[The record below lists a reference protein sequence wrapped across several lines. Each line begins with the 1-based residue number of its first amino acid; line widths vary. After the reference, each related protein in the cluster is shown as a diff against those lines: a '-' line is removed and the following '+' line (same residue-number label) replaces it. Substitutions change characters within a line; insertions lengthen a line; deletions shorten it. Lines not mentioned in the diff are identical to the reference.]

1 MDLAIPQEVGNI
13 LTALEQKGREAYVV
27 GGCVRDSLLGQ
38 IPHDWDI
45 CTAATPQEVME
56 CFAGERAL
64 PTGLAHGTVTLIR
77 NGIPYEITTFRIDG
91 TYSDGR
97 RPDQVA
103 FVRDLREDL
112 ARRDFTINAMAYSPR
127 TGVVDCFGGR
137 KDLQERQI
145 RAVREPEE
153 RFQEDGL
160 RILRAL
166 RFAATYGFGVESHT
180 ASAARKCKNLMKNVS
195 VERIFTEFS
204 RLLCGI
210 GAGDVLMAFP
220 DIIGVFLPE
229 ILPAI
234 GFRQEHPRHIYDVW
248 DHTAKAIS
256 AAPPDR
262 SVRFALLFHDLGKVN
277 CLSQDERGSSHF
289 YGHEKESAALCRKAL
304 KRLRCDKNTAHL
316 TETLVQY
323 HSSRLCPVYPPS
335 FHPEF
340 QAWMGQWHENK
351 EEALSRMPFPV
362 LEPGLRQARRW
373 LNKLGEERL
382 RRLLETQRADVCA
395 QDAYYAGERL
405 RQLENFTGF
414 LELAKATNQ
423 CYCLRD
429 LKVSGR
435 DLQEAGFSA
444 GPELG
449 RILEDLLEEV
459 VEGSLPNERE
469 ALLHRAAIIK

>member
-1 MDLAIPQEVGNI
+1 MDLAIPPEVGRI
-13 LTALEQKGREAYVV
+13 LTALEEKGREAYVV

-38 IPHDWDI
+38 PPHDWDI

-64 PTGLAHGTVTLIR
+64 PTGLAHGTVTLVR
-77 NGIPYEITTFRIDG
+77 QGIPYEITTFRIDG

-97 RPDQVA
+97 RPDEVV
-103 FVRDLREDL
+103 FVRDLKEDL

-127 TGVVDCFGGR
+127 TGIVDCFGGR
-137 KDLQERQI
+137 KDLQEQQI
-145 RAVREPEE
+145 RAVREPEA

-166 RFAATYGFGVESHT
+166 RFAATYGFGVEAKT

-204 RLLCGI
+204 RLICGI
-210 GAGDVLMAFP
+210 GAGDVLAAFP
-220 DIIGVFLPE
+220 DIIGIFLPE
-229 ILPAI
+229 ILPSI
-234 GFRQEHPRHIYDVW
+234 GFRQEHPRHIYDIW
-248 DHTAKAIS
+248 SHTAMAIS

-262 SVRFALLFHDLGKVN
+262 AVRFALLFHDLGKTN

-289 YGHEKESAALCRKAL
+289 YGHEKESAILCRNAL
-304 KRLRCDKNTAHL
+304 KRLRCDKNTARL
-316 TETLVQY
+316 AEILVQY
-323 HSSRLCPVYPPS
+323 HSVRLCPVYPPA

-340 QAWMGQWHENK
+340 QAWMKRWHKNK
-351 EEALSRMPFPV
+351 AVLQEMPFQI

-373 LNKLGEERL
+373 LNKLGE
-382 RRLLETQRADVCA
+382 
-395 QDAYYAGERL
+395 ERL

-423 CYCLRD
+423 CYCLQD

-435 DLQEAGFSA
+435 DLQEAGFPT

-449 RILEDLLEEV
+449 RALECLLEEV
-459 VEGSLPNERE
+459 VEGYLPNERE
-469 ALLHRAAIIK
+469 ALLHRAAIIAENIIN